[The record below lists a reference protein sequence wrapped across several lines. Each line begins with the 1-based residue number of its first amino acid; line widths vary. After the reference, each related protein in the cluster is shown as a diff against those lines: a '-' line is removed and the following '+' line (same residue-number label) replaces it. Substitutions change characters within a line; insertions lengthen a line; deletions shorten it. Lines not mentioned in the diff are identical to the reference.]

1 MILFLITDCIIIGL
15 SIALLCLCRRYNK
28 RFTTIVNGNKDVPK
42 VETLYVFVTKP
53 TDYYGTISINTLNS
67 YNREKVAEYF
77 TRKLIEDNLIKMND
91 YGDYCKA
98 TLTIVKE

>member
-1 MILFLITDCIIIGL
+1 MILFLISDCIIIGL
-15 SIALLCLCRRYNK
+15 SIVLLYYSKKNEK
-28 RFTTIVNGNKDVPK
+28 RTIVNGNKDVPTI
-42 VETLYVFVTKP
+42 ETIQVFVSKP

-91 YGDYCKA
+91 CGDYCKA
-98 TLTIVKE
+98 TITIVKE